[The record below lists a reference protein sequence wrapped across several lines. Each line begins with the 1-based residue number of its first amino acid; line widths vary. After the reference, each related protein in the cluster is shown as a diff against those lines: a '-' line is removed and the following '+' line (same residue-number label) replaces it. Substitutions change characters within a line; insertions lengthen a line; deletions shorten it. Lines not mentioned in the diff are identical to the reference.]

1 MKGYSDLR
9 FPLSILWRE
18 AELLAGRCGGWK
30 HSSHSTGSA
39 VGLQGK
45 QCAVLEQP
53 AVPPGEEKLEA
64 VMCFYLHASAAL

>member
-1 MKGYSDLR
+1 MKGYSDLP

-30 HSSHSTGSA
+30 HSNHSTGSA
-39 VGLQGK
+39 VGLRGK
-45 QCAVLEQP
+45 QRCCAGAAP

-64 VMCFYLHASAAL
+64 VMYLRASAAA